1 MPGGGSEARS
11 GSEWRLRGA
20 ANPPGAPWL
29 GAQPARLRPGPA
41 GCRGSSSVGV
51 TRRTA
56 AVACRWRPGSAG
68 TSGGG
73 LARTSARRSGV
84 GRGASV
90 RSIQHGLGTQRAPS
104 RLPPA
109 RPSSC
114 PGPLPRS
121 RLTATFHCGG
131 ILGTLG
137 TGLQSQALWPFC
149 PSGRNLW
156 PTGCKD
162 APQLT
167 AVALGREGAS
177 EGASPRA
184 GPERGGQGPQLSRP
198 PDRARAVAAW
208 VSVTAG
214 PGELLGAGGGGGARG
229 GRDVV
234 SGAEQKSTKH
244 FVWHRS

>member
-1 MPGGGSEARS
+1 MPGRGSEARRGRGAS
-11 GSEWRLRGA
+11 GVFAGQRIHLELRGLERSRLASVLVPRAVGAVPLWVSPAEQPRSHA
-20 ANPPGAPWL
+20 A
-29 GAQPARLRPGPA
+29 
-41 GCRGSSSVGV
+41 
-51 TRRTA
+51 
-56 AVACRWRPGSAG
+56 
-68 TSGGG
+68 GG

-84 GRGASV
+84 GRSASV
-90 RSIQHGLGTQRAPS
+90 RSIQHSLGTQRAPS